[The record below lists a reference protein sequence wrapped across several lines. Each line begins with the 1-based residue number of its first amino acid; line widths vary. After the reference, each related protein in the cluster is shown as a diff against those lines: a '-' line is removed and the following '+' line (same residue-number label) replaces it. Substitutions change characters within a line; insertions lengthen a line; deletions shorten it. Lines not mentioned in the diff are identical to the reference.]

1 MMMSIRFLVIFAVSF
16 AGYFIL
22 DYVLSNVMLYLVG
35 GIVGG
40 SINKVFEVIGIKAGN
55 PLIGL
60 VWGVMLIGI
69 ILLFYRS
76 RSYVLKC
83 LLVVLIAILLYVVDL
98 FVLDILYSYVPDT
111 LNLSMD
117 DSILGVFFVFFKSM
131 ILSLMIYTGIS
142 RSR

>member
-1 MMMSIRFLVIFAVSF
+1 
-16 AGYFIL
+16 
-22 DYVLSNVMLYLVG
+22 MLYLVG

-40 SINKVFEVIGIKAGN
+40 SIYEVFQAIGIKAGN

-76 RSYVLKC
+76 RSHVLKY

-98 FVLDILYSYVPDT
+98 FVSDILYSYMPDT
-111 LNLSMD
+111 PNLSMID
-117 DSILGVFFVFFKSM
+117 IILVVFFVLFKSM
-131 ILSLMIYTGIS
+131 MLSLMIYTGIS

>member
-1 MMMSIRFLVIFAVSF
+1 MVIFAVSF

-22 DYVLSNVMLYLVG
+22 DYVFSHVMLYLVG

-40 SINKVFEVIGIKAGN
+40 SIYEVFQAIGIKAGN

-76 RSYVLKC
+76 RSHVLKY

-98 FVLDILYSYVPDT
+98 FVSDILYSYMPDT
-111 LNLSMD
+111 PNLSMID
-117 DSILGVFFVFFKSM
+117 IILVVFFVLFKSM
-131 ILSLMIYTGIS
+131 MLSLMIYTGIS